1 MAITNYNFNADSYV
15 KSGSKRI
22 ITCSSNAITGN
33 FKYRFYLELV
43 YDSKTYAYT
52 FRPNADGYGII
63 NIGKIIQSIV
73 QPSSVQKVKTIPD
86 ADATATTNAMN
97 QSIHNMPH
105 IINAS
110 PDRYAYLSTGGSSCK
125 KIELKLYDFYANNST
140 DTPSRQGSAVTDN
153 LYIIGGYNTSTDLI
167 SETYDLYKL
176 TGITKQFISPINAI
190 PKDSTLREFDISVGL
205 SDYGSVSI
213 LNRTTDVNTSADT
226 YQFGIS
232 YRDSS
237 DTELATQLFENSANY
252 GGSYSGSGVS
262 NDAMIITFGC
272 FPANLNRLP
281 ASYERP
287 SDHPTLSYYKVFV
300 QPTGS
305 FDVNARKSALY
316 NFIITD
322 RCQKYDTQRFA
333 YINSF
338 GVWEYITF
346 NKKRTDK
353 LENKRDEIK
362 TSVFDYTRTYS
373 TTTGAYKELPYTPGV
388 AHQSRVI
395 TSTNVKSS
403 FSVNTGYLGDY
414 DIKKVRE
421 MFLSPNINYI
431 NEDGTALAVMLKNS
445 SIDDVVV
452 SHKYEQTEYKLDF
465 EYSVPK
471 YNSIIF

>member
-43 YDSKTYAYT
+43 YDSKTYSYT

-73 QPSSVQKVKTIPD
+73 QPSSVQDVKTIPD

-125 KIELKLYDFYANNST
+125 RIELKLYDFYANNST
-140 DTPSRQGSAVTDN
+140 DTPSRQGSAVTDY
-153 LYIIGGYNTSTDLI
+153 LYILGGYNTSEDLI
-167 SETYDLYKL
+167 SETYSDYKL
-176 TGITKQFISPINAI
+176 TGVTKEFISPINANEI
-190 PKDSTLREFDISVGL
+190 YDTSISENIYKVDVEL
-205 SDYGSVSI
+205 TDYGSVSF
-213 LNRTTDVNTSADT
+213 LNRTADVNTSAET
-226 YQFGIS
+226 SSIAII
-232 YRDSS
+232 YRDASNS
-237 DTELATQLFENSANY
+237 TLATQSFTNSTDY
-252 GGSYSGSGVS
+252 GGKYDASGVS
-262 NDAMIITFGC
+262 DDSMIITFGC
-272 FPANLNRLP
+272 FPGNLNKLSS
-281 ASYERP
+281 SYERP
-287 SDHPTLSYYKVFV
+287 SDHPTLDHY
-300 QPTGS
+300 
-305 FDVNARKSALY
+305 DVYMGGVTRYSKIYRFKIVN
-316 NFIITD
+316 
-322 RCQKYDTQRFA
+322 RCDKYDSQRFA

-362 TSVFDYTRTYS
+362 TSVFDYSRTYS

-403 FSVNTGYLGDY
+403 FSVNTGYLKDY
-414 DIKKVRE
+414 EIKKVRE

-431 NEDGTALAVMLKNS
+431 NEDGTAIAVMLTNS
-445 SIDDVVV
+445 NIDDVVV

>member
-22 ITCSSNAITGN
+22 ITCTSNAITGN

-43 YDSKTYAYT
+43 YDSKTFAYT
-52 FRPNADGYGII
+52 FRPNANGYGII

-73 QPSSVQKVKTIPD
+73 QPSSVQDVKTIPD

-125 KIELKLYDFYANNST
+125 RIELKLYDFYANNST
-140 DTPSRQGSAVTDN
+140 DTPSRQGSAETDY

-167 SETYDLYKL
+167 SETYSDYKL
-176 TGITKQFISPINAI
+176 TGASKLFISPLYFETLSTYMYKAYDV
-190 PKDSTLREFDISVGL
+190 DSN
-205 SDYGSVSI
+205 DYGSISI
-213 LNRTTDVNTSADT
+213 LNRTLDINTSADT
-226 YQFGIS
+226 YQFYITYYDASG
-232 YRDSS
+232 
-237 DTELATQLFENSANY
+237 TTLATQYFLNTTDY
-252 GGSYSGSGVS
+252 GGKYDSSGVS
-262 NDAMIITFGC
+262 DDSMIITFGC
-272 FPANLNRLP
+272 FPGNLNKLP
-281 ASYERP
+281 ATYSRP
-287 SDHPTLSYYKVFV
+287 SDHSTLSYYIVRTADNT
-300 QPTGS
+300 PTQSGGS
-305 FDVNARKSALY
+305 YRFNMV
-316 NFIITD
+316 D

-362 TSVFDYTRTYS
+362 TSVFDYSRTYS

-403 FSVNTGYLGDY
+403 FSINTGYLKDY
-414 DIKKVRE
+414 EIKKVRE